1 MYCIKVFKR
10 LHLTMATYKTIE
22 VTSGALGRWTVTTR
36 RASGER
42 VAINIVVPVGKE
54 FEYKSP
60 SRAHAVELETGDVV
74 VIPLLFTAS
83 VQLPEGF
90 REATQC
96 DFDRFCA
103 KNPVNDTIYDGN
115 AEVWRRMAGV

>member
-1 MYCIKVFKR
+1 MFICIVLKYS
-10 LHLTMATYKTIE
+10 MACYKTLEI
-22 VTSGALGRWTVTTR
+22 TSGDLGHWTVTTR
-36 RASGER
+36 RTTGEL
-42 VAINIVVPVGKE
+42 VAIDIVVPVGKE
-54 FEYKSP
+54 FEYNSP
-60 SRAHAVELETGDVV
+60 SRALVVELKTGNVV
-74 VIPLLFTAS
+74 EYESRRFKPFVPLL
-83 VQLPEGF
+83 EGF